1 MGVSVRFINR
11 TLAWMRKVMGSNPGE
26 GNRLFFCV
34 EGLNVKDRMK
44 GSNERI
50 KCNLR
55 GAKESFES
63 TFFEWRHLLK
73 NIAIYINV
81 MIKMKYRL

>member
-1 MGVSVRFINR
+1 MLHKSYTSLVEEGRGFEPR
-11 TLAWMRKVMGSNPGE
+11 RRKLSFLLCRRIEYE
-26 GNRLFFCV
+26 GP
-34 EGLNVKDRMK
+34 NVKDRMK
-44 GSNERI
+44 GSNAI
-50 KCNLR
+50 CGLGSAIR

-81 MIKMKYRL
+81 MIK